1 MKIFPYKLDGSRI
14 YRIMRAIIL
23 HYLLGWSWD
32 RIGNKDRLK
41 TQCDHIHLNKIDGNI
56 LQELVQDF
64 IESQS
69 LRIKQIKPDFRL
81 SMSAVIVNNL
91 N

>member
-1 MKIFPYKLDGSRI
+1 
-14 YRIMRAIIL
+14 
-23 HYLLGWSWD
+23 
-32 RIGNKDRLK
+32 
-41 TQCDHIHLNKIDGNI
+41 NKIDGNI